1 MLCSDGSLDLYVSNF
16 EALAIKIGLDRYFGL
31 KTGLEQSCRSI
42 FAIEMD
48 VLMLFHSVKG

>member
-48 VLMLFHSVKG
+48 VLMLFFHSV